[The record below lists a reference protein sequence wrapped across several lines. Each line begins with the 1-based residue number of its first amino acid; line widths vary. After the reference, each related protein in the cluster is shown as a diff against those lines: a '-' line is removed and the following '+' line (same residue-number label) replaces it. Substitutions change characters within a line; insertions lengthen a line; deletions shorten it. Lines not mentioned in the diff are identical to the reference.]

1 MKNMYAVK
9 CLYQLNFYSK
19 EDKLLNEIIPGWEER
34 IILIKASSI
43 EEADVKSEK
52 IAKKYENEYVNVN
65 DQIVKVRLYTII
77 DIFAIFDT
85 DAETDIE
92 VYSNMFNATEEEIKK
107 MLDIEYPRE
116 K

>member
-9 CLYQLNFYSK
+9 CLYQLRFYSQ
-19 EDKLLNEIIPGWEER
+19 EDELLNEIIPGWEER
-34 IILIKASSI
+34 IILVKALSK

-52 IAKKYENEYVNVN
+52 IAKKYENEYVNVH
-65 DQIVKVRLYTII
+65 DQIVKVRLHTII

-85 DAETDIE
+85 TARTNIE
-92 VYSNMFNATEEEIKK
+92 VYSNTFNATEEEIEK
-107 MLDIEYPRE
+107 MLDVEYPRE